1 MNELMH
7 HGIKGQKW
15 YNRRFQYKDGSLT
28 PAGKKRYGSYDGKG
42 NRVGSK
48 AATKAQA
55 KNAKKAVESTP
66 KTKPVSKMTDAELKA
81 AIARKKLENEYREL
95 NPKQVSAGEKFVKAA
110 VDKVIVPVAVDV
122 GKDFTKKAFNKV
134 LKTGTNTASNDKK
147 KKKD

>member
-48 AATKAQA
+48 AAAKTQA
-55 KNAKKAVESTP
+55 KNAKKAAESTP
-66 KTKPVSKMTDAELKA
+66 KTKPVSRMTDAELKA

-95 NPKQVSAGEKFVKAA
+95 NPKQVSAGEKFVKGV
-110 VDKVIVPVAVDV
+110 VDKVIMPVAVDT
-122 GKDFTKKAFNKV
+122 GKAVLKKAVNKS
-134 LKTGTNTASNDKK
+134 LKVNVDTTSNDKK